1 MTDAE
6 GWNMTELV
14 TVRRDA
20 LRQFIYDELREQEWG
35 VDSAEKEAN
44 IRFAAMLV
52 SPWREI
58 DDEARN
64 GQLWLISGFVEDNP
78 EKGRWVVI
86 GRWWPEHGYWT
97 SEEDEPEGWEP
108 EFYPPTLYAPIPEL
122 PK

>member
-1 MTDAE
+1 MT
-6 GWNMTELV
+6 NFV

-20 LRQFIYDELREQEWG
+20 LRALLDAAIQPSRSDPDEETHERRL
-35 VDSAEKEAN
+35 DDAL
-44 IRFAAMLV
+44 AAMIV